1 MLQLLFFNSINNSL
15 GMGCYTKVK
24 QPTTV
29 TTPLW
34 EYNVAILIGSI
45 INVSSKKIESFNFSF
60 FY

>member
-1 MLQLLFFNSINNSL
+1 
-15 GMGCYTKVK
+15 MGYYTKVK

>member
-1 MLQLLFFNSINNSL
+1 
-15 GMGCYTKVK
+15 MGCYTKVK

-45 INVSSKKIESFNFSF
+45 INVSSKEIESFNFSF